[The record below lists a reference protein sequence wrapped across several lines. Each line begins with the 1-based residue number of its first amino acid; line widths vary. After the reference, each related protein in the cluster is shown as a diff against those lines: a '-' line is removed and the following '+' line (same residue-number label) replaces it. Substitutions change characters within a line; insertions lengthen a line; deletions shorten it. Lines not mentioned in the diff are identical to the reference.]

1 MTVLLVVLGAAL
13 FATIVGVMAHEIVT
27 LRESLRAAS
36 RRESELTAEIQML
49 RAEAA
54 TSDGVLVGRKFR
66 TRVVGD
72 TGAALLLGLIVG
84 AAVATG
90 TRRITA

>member
-36 RRESELTAEIQML
+36 RRESELVAEIQRL
-49 RAEAA
+49 RAGSV
-54 TSDGVLVGRKFR
+54 TDDNVLVGRKFK
-66 TRVVGD
+66 TR
-72 TGAALLLGLIVG
+72 
-84 AAVATG
+84 AVATG
-90 TRRITA
+90 AHRRAME